1 MSESAQAAS
10 SGTALHDLLAPLGE
24 ASYSEARCAEMADL
38 IDEIRS
44 LKTARNAVVLA
55 HNYQRPE
62 IFQVADF
69 VGDSLELARQATTV
83 EAEVIVFCGVH
94 FMAETAKILNPTRRV
109 ILPDLRAG
117 CSLADSVTAED
128 LAERKAEL
136 RAIYPDLAVVG
147 YVNTTADVKAE
158 CDACCTS
165 SNAVRVVEALPS
177 EHILF
182 VPDRNLAAHV
192 QSQTR
197 KTIIAWDG
205 NCYVHQQITP
215 EQIAAVRKALPRVKI
230 LAHPEC
236 RADVLALADAVLSTS
251 GMVRYATE
259 SPDREFLIVTECGL
273 SDRLLLEVPE
283 KRFYKSCKLCAY
295 MKMITLEGTRDA
307 LRDLAPEITLPEEVR
322 VRAPSKRC
330 SRWAGERTGGACRR
344 GRRGRP
350 HRARGGAARVAGAG
364 ARRPVRR
371 LVGAP
376 WRTRARIR
384 VARGRRPTGAGGP
397 DDPPRHSPRAAL
409 HLRPA
414 GA

>member
-1 MSESAQAAS
+1 MLEPTRDAP
-10 SGTALHDLLAPLGE
+10 SGADLHTLLARLGD
-24 ASYSEARCAEMADL
+24 ASYSETRCDAIADL
-38 IDEIRS
+38 VAEVQQ
-44 LKTARNAVVLA
+44 LKRDRNAVVLA

-69 VGDSLELARQATTV
+69 VGDSLELARQATKV
-83 EAEVIVFCGVH
+83 DAEVIVFCGVH
-94 FMAETAKILNPTRRV
+94 FMAETAKILNPSRRV

-128 LAERKAEL
+128 LAERAAEL
-136 RAIYPDLAVVG
+136 RAVYPDLAVVG

-215 EQIAAVRKALPRVKI
+215 EQIAAVRAGLPNVKI

-236 RADVLALADAVLSTS
+236 RQDVLALADAVLSTS
-251 GMVRYATE
+251 GMVKYAKE
-259 SPDREFLIVTECGL
+259 SAEHEFLIVTECGL

-283 KRFYKSCKLCAY
+283 KKFYKSCKLCQY

-307 LRDLAPEITLPEEVR
+307 LRDLRPEITLPEDVR
-322 VRAPSKRC
+322 
-330 SRWAGERTGGACRR
+330 
-344 GRRGRP
+344 
-350 HRARGGAARVAGAG
+350 
-364 ARRPVRR
+364 
-371 LVGAP
+371 L
-376 WRTRARIR
+376 
-384 VARGRRPTGAGGP
+384 
-397 DDPPRHSPRAAL
+397 RAAAAL
-409 HLRPA
+409 ERMLEL
-414 GA
+414 GG